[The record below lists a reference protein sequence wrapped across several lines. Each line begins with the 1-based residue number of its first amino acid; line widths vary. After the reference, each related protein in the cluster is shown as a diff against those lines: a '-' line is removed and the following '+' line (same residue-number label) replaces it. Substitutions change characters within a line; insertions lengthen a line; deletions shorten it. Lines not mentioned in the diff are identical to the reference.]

1 MILSQK
7 DIEEIAAAVMQ
18 DFQRFF
24 FGSEAE
30 NPFRAA
36 LPTPIDQFASEYLKL
51 KVSFGRL
58 SEDGS
63 VYGVTAYTDA
73 EYLVEED
80 GKQRRICLKQNQVVM
95 DERFIRP
102 ENIRKLCGKRRFTL
116 AHECAHQIL
125 FQLDADD
132 RKFACHK
139 KLQSYGVGRRM
150 LRTKEDWNEW
160 QANALGAAILMPQ
173 SEVDR
178 AMWSLNRRRPLVSR
192 GNHFSDEDQEKLEA
206 FCGIFGVS
214 RTAAL
219 IRLEQLDYLRSAV
232 RDKSGSM
239 PEVMPWAEISG

>member
-24 FGSEAE
+24 FGLEAE

-36 LPTPIDQFASEYLKL
+36 LPTPIDQFASEYLNL

-58 SEDGS
+58 SDDGS

-80 GKQRRICLKQNQVVM
+80 GKQRRISLKQNQVVM
-95 DERFIRP
+95 DENFIRP

-125 FQLDADD
+125 YQLDADD
-132 RKFACHK
+132 REIACHK
-139 KLQSYGVGRRM
+139 KTQPYRVGRR
-150 LRTKEDWNEW
+150 LLITKEDWNEW

-173 SEVDR
+173 TEVDR
-178 AMWSLNRRRPLVSR
+178 AMRSLNQGKNR
-192 GNHFSDEDQEKLEA
+192 
-206 FCGIFGVS
+206 
-214 RTAAL
+214 
-219 IRLEQLDYLRSAV
+219 
-232 RDKSGSM
+232 
-239 PEVMPWAEISG
+239 